1 MGRVTAKS
9 LRYDL
14 QTLNILLERP
24 VEQFAS
30 KVGEPVRFNIGHLYL
45 DHNAQGYSI
54 EEQTSEK
61 GGVHDMTGRMSASE
75 MNIMI
80 RGMMKG
86 VGLRNAHI
94 GELFLRKEMAEVG
107 LTDADSP
114 LYNQDT
120 EKVRAY
126 VASR

>member
-1 MGRVTAKS
+1 MKRITAKS
-9 LRYDL
+9 LRFDL
-14 QTLNILLERP
+14 NTLNMLLERP

-30 KVGEPVRFNIGHLYL
+30 KVGEPVKFNIGHLYL

-54 EEQTSEK
+54 EEQTSEG
-61 GGVHDMTGRMSASE
+61 GGVHDMTGRLSASE
-75 MNIMI
+75 MHIMI

-94 GELFLRKEMAEVG
+94 GELFLRNEMLEAG
-107 LTDADSP
+107 LDSP
-114 LYNQDT
+114 LYKQDA
-120 EKVRAY
+120 EQLRNY